1 MWSKPFRKQQPDV
14 RVGSSS
20 AVTAVL
26 FHRGDASTPQETK
39 AGSYI
44 YRGDA
49 AHFHEWEFRTSMRS
63 MGKRGD
69 AYVDAVSRIVE
80 GLRGDAFIVAQELGK
95 DALSDPGA
103 EARPGT
109 YETEAIEARPSGIEQ
124 LIEAMRDKVF
134 PLTQHEA
141 RELFRQ
147 YTKPN
152 GALARQSG
160 ESMTQYVS

>member
-49 AHFHEWEFRTSMRS
+49 AHFHEWEFRTSMRA
-63 MGKRGD
+63 MGKRND
-69 AYVDAVSRIVE
+69 AYADAVSRIVE
-80 GLRGDAFIVAQELGK
+80 GLRGDAFSVAQELGK
-95 DALSDPGA
+95 DAKTPLATPEQKRGQA
-103 EARPGT
+103 PKRPKQLKHAR
-109 YETEAIEARPSGIEQ
+109 
-124 LIEAMRDKVF
+124 L
-134 PLTQHEA
+134 
-141 RELFRQ
+141 
-147 YTKPN
+147 
-152 GALARQSG
+152 ALNN
-160 ESMTQYVS
+160 